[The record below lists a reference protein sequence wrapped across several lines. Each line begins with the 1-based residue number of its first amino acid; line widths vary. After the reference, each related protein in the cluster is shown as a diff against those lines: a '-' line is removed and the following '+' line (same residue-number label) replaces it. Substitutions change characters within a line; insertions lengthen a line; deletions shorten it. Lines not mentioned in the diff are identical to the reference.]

1 MYFAGYQHHV
11 SLYPATERSVA
22 PLPRLTPYRSGR
34 GTLKFP
40 LETAI
45 PLALVK
51 QFVRLRVKEELA
63 RTSRTAAGSGMSRSQ
78 APRAG
83 SLSESAGRS
92 NGDVAPTAALHSAFP
107 SRIGCPRPRLLSHFT
122 PHCRILPRRLV
133 PIRGTVESSPPLT
146 SYSAGALCANC
157 PNPL

>member
-1 MYFAGYQHHV
+1 MKSAPDQNVDAYIRGFPADVRQILSALRKAIQQVVPEAEESISYRIPTYKLAKRPIVYFAGYQHHV

-40 LETAI
+40 LETAV

-63 RTSRTAAGSGMSRSQ
+63 RTSRTTAGSGSRSQ
-78 APRAG
+78 TPRARA
-83 SLSESAGRS
+83 AGKRQ
-92 NGDVAPTAALHSAFP
+92 
-107 SRIGCPRPRLLSHFT
+107 
-122 PHCRILPRRLV
+122 
-133 PIRGTVESSPPLT
+133 
-146 SYSAGALCANC
+146 
-157 PNPL
+157 

>member
-1 MYFAGYQHHV
+1 MKSAPDQNVDAYIRGFPADVQQILSALRKAIRQVVPDAEESISYRIPTYKLAKRPIVYFAGYQHHV

-40 LETAI
+40 LETAV

-63 RTSRTAAGSGMSRSQ
+63 RISRTTAGSGMSHSQ
-78 APRAG
+78 TPRA
-83 SLSESAGRS
+83 R
-92 NGDVAPTAALHSAFP
+92 AADK
-107 SRIGCPRPRLLSHFT
+107 RQ
-122 PHCRILPRRLV
+122 
-133 PIRGTVESSPPLT
+133 
-146 SYSAGALCANC
+146 
-157 PNPL
+157 